1 MPSTRPRWKVADK
14 GVAMSYELACCVQV
28 IDAGTKNTVNFGD
41 QINDRQIFIGWEILV
56 DQGISSDSRNVYKSY
71 DVKWSE
77 TSELRKDVK
86 NWLGAELTDERIKR
100 FTPKSLLGKYCNLE
114 LVPLSNDDGAKIL
127 AVKGVAPLPI
137 GIDPATLTK
146 PVSSFRIFTISEP
159 DMELLESLPVEIKN
173 QIKNSPEYAW
183 AQKVSDDDYE

>member
-1 MPSTRPRWKVADK
+1 
-14 GVAMSYELACCVQV
+14 MSYALTCCVQV

-56 DQGISSDSRNVYKSY
+56 DQGISLVSRNVYKSY

-77 TSELRKDVK
+77 TSELKRDVK

-114 LVPLSNDDGAKIL
+114 LAPKPNDDGVQIFE
-127 AVKGVAPLPI
+127 VKAVAPLPI
-137 GIDPATLTK
+137 DTDQGTLPK
-146 PVSSFRIFTISEP
+146 PLTSFQIFTISEP
-159 DMELLESLPVEIKN
+159 DMELLESLPVEIKT
-173 QIKNSPEYAW
+173 QIKNSPEYTW
-183 AQKVSDDDYE
+183 SQKHKDQSDDDSYD